1 MKGPGWRIYIALF
14 ILIILVV
21 AFRYTEGFDS
31 YNRNLSDAS
40 SEYNSLDASHN
51 NTLYKSN
58 KEFTQDTAKFNALTD
73 ARIDNAFKKTD
84 VTSGWDFFLFK

>member
-40 SEYNSLDASHN
+40 SEYNSLDSSHN
-51 NTLYKSN
+51 DTLYKTS
-58 KEFTQDTAKFNALTD
+58 KDFTRDASFNALTNTQ
-73 ARIDNAFKKTD
+73 ADNAFRKTD

>member
-31 YNRNLSDAS
+31 YNRTLSNAS
-40 SEYNSLDASHN
+40 SEYNSLDSSHN
-51 NTLYKSN
+51 DTLYKSN
-58 KEFTQDTAKFNALTD
+58 KEFTQDASFNALTNTET
-73 ARIDNAFKKTD
+73 DNAFRKTD